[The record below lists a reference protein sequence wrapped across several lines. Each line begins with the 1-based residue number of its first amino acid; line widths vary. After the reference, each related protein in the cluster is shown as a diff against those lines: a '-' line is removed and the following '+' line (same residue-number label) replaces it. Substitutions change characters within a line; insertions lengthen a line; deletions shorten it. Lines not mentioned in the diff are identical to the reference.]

1 VSACLHSSI
10 DVTFPLLLSD
20 SRPKKDSGESEINGI
35 LHKTPAKNSPRNGYK
50 VFYAKVAPELKGADE
65 SDEDLSAIMK
75 QKWDAL
81 SKEEKENYELDAEIF
96 NVMDEPPS
104 SGYLTSPQLHESTTP
119 STSGC
124 PLPPPPPPPPPPC
137 MFYPYGYGPAY
148 FPPPP
153 TDYNFPPNNNDM
165 TASPP
170 TAREIS
176 EASSLQDQNQAP
188 TPTQNV
194 CSLFDG
200 PPSPISTTKPNTITR
215 TQSC

>member
-1 VSACLHSSI
+1 M
-10 DVTFPLLLSD
+10 
-20 SRPKKDSGESEINGI
+20 
-35 LHKTPAKNSPRNGYK
+35 
-50 VFYAKVAPELKGADE
+50 FYAKVAPELKGTE

-81 SKEEKENYELDAEIF
+81 SKEEKDNYELDAEIF

-104 SGYLTSPQLHESTTP
+104 SGYLTSPQLHKSTTPP

-124 PLPPPPPPPPPPC
+124 PLPPPPPPPPPC

-153 TDYNFPPNNNDM
+153 TDYNFPPNINNHM
-165 TASPP
+165 TAHLP
-170 TAREIS
+170 TSRAIS
-176 EASSLQDQNQAP
+176 EASSSQDQNQAP
-188 TPTQNV
+188 TPIQNV

-200 PPSPISTTKPNTITR
+200 PPSPISINTKPNDITR

>member
-1 VSACLHSSI
+1 M
-10 DVTFPLLLSD
+10 
-20 SRPKKDSGESEINGI
+20 
-35 LHKTPAKNSPRNGYK
+35 
-50 VFYAKVAPELKGADE
+50 FYAKVAPDLKGADE
-65 SDEDLSAIMK
+65 SDEDLSAIIK

-104 SGYLTSPQLHESTTP
+104 SGYLTSPQLHKSTTPP

-153 TDYNFPPNNNDM
+153 TDYNFPPNNNNRM
-165 TASPP
+165 TAPLTTSR
-170 TAREIS
+170 ASISIS
-176 EASSLQDQNQAP
+176 EESSSQDQNQAP

-200 PPSPISTTKPNTITR
+200 PPSPISTTKSNTITR
-215 TQSC
+215 RQSC

>member
-1 VSACLHSSI
+1 MSACLHSSN
-10 DVTFPLLLSD
+10 DTTFPLLLSD
-20 SRPKKDSGESEINGI
+20 SRLKTGSSESESNRA

-50 VFYAKVAPELKGADE
+50 VFYAKVAPELKGTE
-65 SDEDLSAIMK
+65 SDEDLSDIVK
-75 QKWDAL
+75 RKWDAL
-81 SKEEKENYELDAEIF
+81 SKEEKDNYELDAEIF

-124 PLPPPPPPPPPPC
+124 PLPPPPPPPPPC

-153 TDYNFPPNNNDM
+153 SDYNFPPNNNNDM
-165 TASPP
+165 TAPLP
-170 TAREIS
+170 TSREVS
-176 EASSLQDQNQAP
+176 EESSSQDQNLD

-200 PPSPISTTKPNTITR
+200 PPSPISSTTKTNTITR